1 MTITRDFLEIIQK
14 VNDLIEIPSIREIF
28 FPPLDI
34 NDKSCKVS
42 NFGAIRLEDGTIG
55 VIFLNLTLEI
65 KEIAAR
71 LDTSELIGMN
81 PIELAM
87 NFNSHEGF
95 KKVLGLGAINAI
107 TQYTFQQAG
116 LSLDFTTDSL
126 GLLDLQS
133 GDNVG
138 MVGFFPPL
146 VKKIEHLGNRLTII
160 EKKEQLLKRSDKW
173 EVTLDPK
180 QLSSCNKVLIT
191 STTVLNDSI
200 DYILKCCSQAE
211 KISVIGPTG
220 GFFPDPLFTRGVD
233 VLGGTFI
240 RDSKLFMRLIRQ
252 NQKWGPSTKKYCVK
266 KVNYDGI
273 DTLLEKIR
281 LSI

>member
-55 VIFLNLTLEI
+55 VIFLNLTPEI

-87 NFNSHEGF
+87 NFNSHEDF

-126 GLLDLQS
+126 
-133 GDNVG
+133 
-138 MVGFFPPL
+138 
-146 VKKIEHLGNRLTII
+146 
-160 EKKEQLLKRSDKW
+160 
-173 EVTLDPK
+173 
-180 QLSSCNKVLIT
+180 
-191 STTVLNDSI
+191 
-200 DYILKCCSQAE
+200 
-211 KISVIGPTG
+211 
-220 GFFPDPLFTRGVD
+220 
-233 VLGGTFI
+233 
-240 RDSKLFMRLIRQ
+240 
-252 NQKWGPSTKKYCVK
+252 
-266 KVNYDGI
+266 
-273 DTLLEKIR
+273 
-281 LSI
+281 